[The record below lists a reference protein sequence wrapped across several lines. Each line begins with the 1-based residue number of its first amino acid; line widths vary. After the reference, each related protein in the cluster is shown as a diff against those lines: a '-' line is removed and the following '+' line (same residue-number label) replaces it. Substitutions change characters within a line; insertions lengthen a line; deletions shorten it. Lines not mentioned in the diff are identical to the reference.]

1 MFLRTLILF
10 FMPLN
15 VIHSWGADDEQRRI
29 QAIIEE
35 EERSFNEEMKPQT
48 QMKYKQKFGGP
59 SLYYSE
65 RGEFTGSP
73 RAEPLT
79 GDRQGEIYS
88 QDENWCYSCVTP
100 LQLLSKD
107 MQTSV
112 KNFLQMSRT
121 EYPKEHVTQEC
132 LNGRNVSKI
141 HKQKCLHKYCQTLVL
156 NDHNQG
162 ASFVLRGCAENFG
175 AVDPKKFEEK
185 EENSCTKLHHTLDI
199 RECICKNRHF
209 CFASHSFRKSSNNPF
224 SVFLSFLTGF
234 CIAFFLL
241 T

>member
-1 MFLRTLILF
+1 MFLRNIFIFSVL
-10 FMPLN
+10 LN
-15 VIHSWGADDEQRRI
+15 VIYTWGADDEQRRI

-112 KNFLQMSRT
+112 KNFLQMRRT

-199 RECICKNRHF
+199 REWEI
-209 CFASHSFRKSSNNPF
+209 SSQADR
-224 SVFLSFLTGF
+224 
-234 CIAFFLL
+234 I
-241 T
+241 